1 MDKKE
6 LYKKF
11 GERILKLR
19 TETNLTQKE
28 VADKLGIAQQTY
40 QGYETGSTKATLH
53 LLEQLS
59 NLYNV
64 SMDFLAGRTNET
76 NIINKQLNTTKLTED
91 EETLVELY
99 RQLDIEEKY
108 EIKGEMK
115 GILRVKQKEKNKK
128 ELRNA

>member
-1 MDKKE
+1 MK
-6 LYKKF
+6 
-11 GERILKLR
+11 
-19 TETNLTQKE
+19 
-28 VADKLGIAQQTY
+28 
-40 QGYETGSTKATLH
+40 
-53 LLEQLS
+53 
-59 NLYNV
+59 
-64 SMDFLAGRTNET
+64 T